1 MATKKKVY
9 LTSKEKVSL
18 VEDANKL
25 MTKIGKK
32 RESITNSY
40 ERGFLEAARRAMEVV
55 KYNLSHI

>member
-25 MTKIGKK
+25 MTKIAKK

-40 ERGFLEAARRAMEVV
+40 ERDFLEAARRDMEVV

>member
-18 VEDANKL
+18 VEGANKL
-25 MTKIGKK
+25 MTKIAKK
-32 RESITNSY
+32 RESITSSY
-40 ERGFLEAARRAMEVV
+40 ERDFLKAAHRAMEVV

>member
-32 RESITNSY
+32 RESISD
-40 ERGFLEAARRAMEVV
+40 
-55 KYNLSHI
+55 S

>member
-18 VEDANKL
+18 VENANKL
-25 MTKIGKK
+25 MTKIAKK
-32 RESITNSY
+32 RESITSSY
-40 ERGFLEAARRAMEVV
+40 ERDFLKAAHRAMEVV

>member
-25 MTKIGKK
+25 MTKIAKK
-32 RESITNSY
+32 RESITDSY
-40 ERGFLEAARRAMEVV
+40 ERDFLEAARRAMEVV

>member
-1 MATKKKVY
+1 MATKKKVH

-25 MTKIGKK
+25 MTKIAKK
-32 RESITNSY
+32 RESITSSY
-40 ERGFLEAARRAMEVV
+40 ERDFLKAAYRAMEVA